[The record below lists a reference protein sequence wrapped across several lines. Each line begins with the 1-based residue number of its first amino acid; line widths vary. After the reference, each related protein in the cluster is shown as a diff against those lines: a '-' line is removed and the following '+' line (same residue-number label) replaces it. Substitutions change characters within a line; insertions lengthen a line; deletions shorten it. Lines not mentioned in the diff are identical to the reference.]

1 MFHYGLLHGLASKH
15 GVKDIHFMAL
25 AALKRI
31 FSRTSGRAELVPL
44 YRAIVAEARTP
55 IWYLDG
61 KVPDTIDGRFDM
73 VGMMMAV
80 VLLRLEQIGDAGK
93 HPSVMLTELF
103 VDDMDGQLREE
114 GMGDVVV
121 GKHIGRMVSALGG
134 RTGAYRDGLAPGG
147 DLDGALIRNVYRG
160 EAPDAA
166 ALGYLANRLRW
177 IDHGL
182 AARSLEA
189 LLQGKLVG

>member
-1 MFHYGLLHGLASKH
+1 
-15 GVKDIHFMAL
+15 MAF
-25 AALKRI
+25 AALRRI
-31 FSRTSGRAELVPL
+31 FDRTEGRPALVPL
-44 YRAIVAEARTP
+44 YRAIVAEARMP

-61 KVPDTIDGRFDM
+61 KVQDTKDGRFDM
-73 VGMMMAV
+73 VSMMMAV
-80 VLLRLEQIGDAGK
+80 VLLRLEQIGADGK

-134 RTGAYRDGLAPGG
+134 RTGAYRDGLKPGG
-147 DLDGALIRNVYRG
+147 DLESALVRNVYRG

-166 ALGYLANRLRW
+166 ALACVADRLRW
-177 IDHGL
+177 IVAGL
-182 AARSLEA
+182 ASKSLA
-189 LLQGKLVG
+189 DLLQGKMP

>member
-1 MFHYGLLHGLASKH
+1 LRSPASKH
-15 GVKDIHFMAL
+15 GEKDLHFMAL

-31 FSRTSGRAELVPL
+31 FSRTSGRAELIPL

-61 KVPDTIDGRFDM
+61 QVPDTIDGRFDM

-80 VLLRLEQIGDAGK
+80 VLLRLEQLGETGK
-93 HPSVMLTELF
+93 RPSVMLTELF

-134 RTGAYRDGLAPGG
+134 RTGAYRQGLMPGG

-160 EAPDAA
+160 QVPDAA
-166 ALGYLANRLRW
+166 ALGCVADRLRW
-177 IDHGL
+177 IDEGL
-182 AARSLEA
+182 TAKSLA
-189 LLQGKLVG
+189 DLLQGVLI